1 MFGWYGRIASNQIRM
16 NDIEINEKIGLKNGK
31 SARSESQNGKSLVEE
46 ITQEV
51 AEDYKNERITDPRK
65 FTDKELYDKCQHY
78 GANAKIW
85 LRRFAGLLPEVH
97 NRELY
102 RIKGFLSIYEFA
114 KKLAGM
120 NEFTVGRIL
129 NLSARIED
137 KPNLRMQFESGE
149 QGWSKIEKVAY
160 IATPKTDAMW
170 AKNVKKMSHKT
181 LAEYIRGY
189 KNISETSSIAGG
201 ESEGTFGISPEFKFL
216 SFKVSKSVEHKLR
229 VYKQALE
236 KHQKMN
242 LGWNEVFGELLDEND
257 SYQYTGSKLL
267 NEKIAQSKTQKSRSI
282 KSESNKPIIKNQNK
296 TSALKSAN
304 NITKKPMIISTT
316 SPTHIP
322 MSAPTR
328 HIPVAAQRE
337 VYKKYKT
344 KCAFPTCNRPF
355 DQLHHRKRF
364 SIFKDHN
371 PGDIIP
377 LCNTHHSL
385 VHTGLIKN
393 EKDLPEKWA
402 VKEKEGNKML
412 SDLVDE
418 KILKFRTSL

>member
-1 MFGWYGRIASNQIRM
+1 M
-16 NDIEINEKIGLKNGK
+16 NDIESNGEIAGRKNKSHNGK
-31 SARSESQNGKSLVEE
+31 SVVEE

-97 NRELY
+97 SRELY
-102 RIKGFLSIYEFA
+102 RKKGFLSIYEFA

-149 QGWSKIEKVAY
+149 QGWSKIEKVSY
-160 IATPKTDAMW
+160 IATSKTDAMW
-170 AKNVKKMSHKT
+170 AKNVKKMSIRT
-181 LAEYIRGY
+181 LGEYIRGY
-189 KNISETSSIAGG
+189 KNISDASNDGAV

-242 LGWNEVFGELLDEND
+242 LAWNEVFGELLDEND
-257 SYQYTGSKLL
+257 SYQYAGSKSP
-267 NEKIAQSKTQKSRSI
+267 NGKIAQSKTKQSRSAKLASNIPII
-282 KSESNKPIIKNQNK
+282 KNQIIKNQNK
-296 TSALKSAN
+296 TSSLKSAN
-304 NITKKPMIISTT
+304 NITKKTMIISK
-316 SPTHIP
+316 PTLRPTLMTASTAMSEPTP
-322 MSAPTR
+322 MPAPTR

-337 VYKKYKT
+337 VYKKYET

-371 PGDIIP
+371 PSDIIP
-377 LCNTHHSL
+377 LCNTHHAL

-393 EKDLPEKWA
+393 EQDLPEKWA

-412 SDLVDE
+412 SDLIDE